1 MANVPHVTGTWVTLP
16 YPMPINPISAT
27 LMHTGQ
33 VLIVAGSENDQDNY
47 STTAQSFRNAVW
59 DPTGT
64 PSSISVQNVD
74 YDVFCSGVSVLPD
87 GRPLIVGGTASYSF
101 TGDNRATFFDPA
113 TGNFNQ
119 APAMVDGRWYATA
132 TVLGDGRLMAF
143 SGLNKTTGAVNK
155 SVEIYDPANPGQGWL
170 LATPSSAFPQGL
182 PLYPRMALL
191 PSGKVFYTGH
201 GSGSGAQRLD
211 LRSGGA
217 DVDDIG
223 AHSGSRSCTARP
235 SCCLSPRRT
244 MCRRS

>member
-1 MANVPHVTGTWVTLP
+1 M
-16 YPMPINPISAT
+16 
-27 LMHTGQ
+27 
-33 VLIVAGSENDQDNY
+33 
-47 STTAQSFRNAVW
+47 
-59 DPTGT
+59 
-64 PSSISVQNVD
+64 QNVD

-119 APAMVDGRWYATA
+119 APTMVDGRWYATA

-182 PLYPRMALL
+182 PLYPHMALL

-201 GSGSGAQRLD
+201 GAGSTAQRLD

-223 AHSGSRSCTARP
+223 AHSGERECTARP